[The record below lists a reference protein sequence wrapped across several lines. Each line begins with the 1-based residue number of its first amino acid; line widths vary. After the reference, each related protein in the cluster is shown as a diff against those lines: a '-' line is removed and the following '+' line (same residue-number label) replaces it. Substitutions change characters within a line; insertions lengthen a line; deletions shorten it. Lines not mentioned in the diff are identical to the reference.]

1 MDKTIDMMEN
11 YIVKY
16 QKILQDMI
24 EKLVITKKI
33 LYSSNIA
40 ITHNYINPVLQTK
53 DIKSE

>member
-40 ITHNYINPVLQTK
+40 ITHINPVLQTK